1 MCRKEVSRETVRN
14 IVNLLERYYINQI
27 AEFSHHTHIS
37 RFVYC
42 LLFTVYLLNIAWYNT
57 IIGFCNNLKSNVVY
71 VGYC

>member
-14 IVNLLERYYINQI
+14 RDNLSERYYINQI
-27 AEFSHHTHIS
+27 AEFPHYRS
-37 RFVYC
+37 F
-42 LLFTVYLLNIAWYNT
+42 FTKYLLSIAWYNT